1 MMTPLEG
8 LVTPSG
14 LTSIPAGLETPEM
27 IQLRKKKIEE
37 SMEKGLAFGF
47 PICEGETV
55 FACGREFSLVF
66 ELFCFLLLRNEVE
79 RLLFS
84 ILSCR
89 RRLWPWVAL

>member
-37 SMEKGLAFGF
+37 SMEQGLVLSLCKKDGVLCRIMSAVNPLLVTKRRDSGAVHC
-47 PICEGETV
+47 PARET
-55 FACGREFSLVF
+55 CCRGRGNDG
-66 ELFCFLLLRNEVE
+66 LLPRV
-79 RLLFS
+79 
-84 ILSCR
+84 
-89 RRLWPWVAL
+89 

>member
-37 SMEKGLAFGF
+37 SMEKG
-47 PICEGETV
+47 
-55 FACGREFSLVF
+55 
-66 ELFCFLLLRNEVE
+66 
-79 RLLFS
+79 
-84 ILSCR
+84 
-89 RRLWPWVAL
+89 